1 MKAKPSN
8 HFVMVSHSKHKQEN
22 HNDISI
28 IHVEKFKIKT
38 IYFIILVGDAVA
50 VRAVH
55 GRVMFTFSVL
65 NVERNVSASKSVGF
79 IENADSFLS

>member
-1 MKAKPSN
+1 MLL
-8 HFVMVSHSKHKQEN
+8 H
-22 HNDISI
+22 
-28 IHVEKFKIKT
+28 
-38 IYFIILVGDAVA
+38 YAVA

-65 NVERNVSASKSVGF
+65 NVERNVSTSKAVGS

>member
-8 HFVMVSHSKHKQEN
+8 HFVVSHSKHKQEN

-28 IHVEKFKIKT
+28 IHVEKFKN
-38 IYFIILVGDAVA
+38 IYFIILVGDAV
-50 VRAVH
+50 AVH

-65 NVERNVSASKSVGF
+65 NVERNVSTSKAVGY
-79 IENADSFLS
+79 IENADSFFG

>member
-1 MKAKPSN
+1 
-8 HFVMVSHSKHKQEN
+8 MVSHSKHKQEN

-28 IHVEKFKIKT
+28 IHVEKFKN

-65 NVERNVSASKSVGF
+65 NVERNVSTSKALGW
-79 IENADSFLS
+79 IHRE

>member
-8 HFVMVSHSKHKQEN
+8 HFVVVSHSKHKQEN

-28 IHVEKFKIKT
+28 IHVEKFKN
-38 IYFIILVGDAVA
+38 IYILLLVCDDTVA
-50 VRAVH
+50 VQ

-65 NVERNVSASKSVGF
+65 NVERNVSTSKAVGS

>member
-8 HFVMVSHSKHKQEN
+8 HFVVSHSKHKQEN

-38 IYFIILVGDAVA
+38 IYFIILVGDDADAV
-50 VRAVH
+50 AVH

-65 NVERNVSASKSVGF
+65 NVERNVSTSKAVGS

>member
-8 HFVMVSHSKHKQEN
+8 HFVVSHSKHKQEN

-38 IYFIILVGDAVA
+38 IYFIILIGDAVA

-65 NVERNVSASKSVGF
+65 NVERNVSTSKAVGS

>member
-8 HFVMVSHSKHKQEN
+8 HFVVSHSKHKQEN
-22 HNDISI
+22 HNDISTACISI

-65 NVERNVSASKSVGF
+65 NVERNVSTSKPVL
-79 IENADSFLS
+79 AL